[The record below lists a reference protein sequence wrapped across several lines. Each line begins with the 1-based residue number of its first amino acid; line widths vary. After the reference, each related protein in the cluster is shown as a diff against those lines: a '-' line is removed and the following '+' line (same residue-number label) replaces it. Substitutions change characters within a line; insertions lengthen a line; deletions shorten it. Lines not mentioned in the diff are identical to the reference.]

1 MTPQLSLALSYLSP
15 SLVLV
20 GLSGLFWT
28 MASGVV
34 SPHSAGRL
42 PIVALAAVLGAFLG
56 QLAAAHWGFGPAYGD
71 FQPVGA
77 TFGALALVVVVRRI
91 IA

>member
-1 MTPQLSLALSYLSP
+1 MSAQLSLALSYLSP
-15 SLVLV
+15 TLVLV
-20 GLSGLFWT
+20 GLSGVFWT
-28 MASGVV
+28 TASGVV

-56 QLAAAHWGFGPAYGD
+56 QVVATHWGFGPAYGD
-71 FQPVGA
+71 FRPIGA